1 MRKVISV
8 MKKVMLI
15 TLLFAVG
22 EMRSTAKKSLF
33 DSCISDKLLTKY
45 KSNVVMCNLLGFLS
59 YINRTV

>member
-1 MRKVISV
+1 
-8 MKKVMLI
+8 MLYV
-15 TLLFAVG
+15 LQL

>member
-1 MRKVISV
+1 
-8 MKKVMLI
+8 MLYV
-15 TLLFAVG
+15 LQL
-22 EMRSTAKKSLF
+22 EMRSTVKKSLF